1 MYYRLVFSK
10 STKSKSLLK
19 ILLLIAGL
27 FCDIAA
33 IIGILM
39 ATFGMPKYLC
49 LLGSL
54 AFSVLFRIIALRL
67 IYNVEIK
74 LQDNH
79 LIISK
84 IYPNKSKIVFKE
96 KLGDFNVVPF
106 DIENSN
112 DFFANNHT
120 KMCTESQNKQIQEQ
134 NVTNNCT
141 KEEMKICDNLTF
153 TSNEM
158 KIKTINLLADNYEK
172 YVVIGKNLK
181 VLCNLDRYIY
191 SVSLKGEEIW
201 FI

>member
-84 IYPNKSKIVFKE
+84 VYPNKSKIVFKE

-141 KEEMKICDNLTF
+141 KEEIKICDNLTF
-153 TSNEM
+153 TGNAME
-158 KIKTINLLADNYEK
+158 IKTINLLADNYEK

-191 SVSLKGEEIW
+191 SVSLKGEEI
-201 FI
+201 

>member
-1 MYYRLVFSK
+1 MYYRVVFSK

-39 ATFGMPKYLC
+39 AAFGMPKYLC

-67 IYNVEIK
+67 IYNVESK

-84 IYPNKSKIVFKE
+84 VYPDKTKIVFKE
-96 KLGDFNVVPF
+96 KLGDFKVFPF
-106 DIENSN
+106 DIETSN
-112 DFFANNHT
+112 DFAVNNET
-120 KMCTESQNKQIQEQ
+120 IMCTDSKNAQIQEQ
-134 NVTNNCT
+134 NVTNNCE
-141 KEEMKICDNLTF
+141 KEENKVCDNLTF
-153 TSNEM
+153 TSNAM
-158 KIKTINLLADNYEK
+158 AIKTINLLADNYEK
-172 YVVIGKNLK
+172 YMVIGKNLK

>member
-84 IYPNKSKIVFKE
+84 VYPNKSKIVFKE

-158 KIKTINLLADNYEK
+158 EIKTINLLADNYEK

-191 SVSLKGEEIW
+191 SVSLKGEEI
-201 FI
+201 

>member
-191 SVSLKGEEIW
+191 SVSLKGEEI
-201 FI
+201 